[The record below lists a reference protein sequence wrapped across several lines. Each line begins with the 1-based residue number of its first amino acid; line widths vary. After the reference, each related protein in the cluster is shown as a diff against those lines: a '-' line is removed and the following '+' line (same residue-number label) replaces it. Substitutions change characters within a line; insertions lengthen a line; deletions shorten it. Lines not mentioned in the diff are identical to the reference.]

1 MNALS
6 PSDEKKKNEVLKI
19 AVEQLQ
25 QIADIRES
33 LKDTL
38 KAVAEDLGIEY
49 KYLTK
54 SARIKFKDNLAA
66 QQEEMEAINDI
77 LDGSI

>member
-6 PSDEKKKNEVLKI
+6 PSDEKKKNEALRA
-19 AVEQLQ
+19 AVIQLQ
-25 QIADIRES
+25 EIADIRES

-49 KYLTK
+49 KHLTK
-54 SARIKFKDNLAA
+54 AARIKFKDNLAA